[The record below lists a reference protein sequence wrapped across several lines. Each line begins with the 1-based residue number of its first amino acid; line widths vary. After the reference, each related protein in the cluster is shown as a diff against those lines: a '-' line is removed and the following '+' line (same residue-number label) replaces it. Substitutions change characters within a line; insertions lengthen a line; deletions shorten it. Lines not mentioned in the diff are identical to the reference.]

1 MPPEQASENAP
12 FLLNLQFR
20 SRFKQIIFDLVKIPV
35 QKIFGL
41 SRLNRKYQNI
51 PERTPGFKF
60 TGQTLEALNIGF
72 EFDTDDLNN
81 IPAEGPLVVV
91 GNHPFGMIEGVLI
104 AHLLGEVRP
113 DLKIMGNF
121 ILARIPEMR
130 PLLITVDPY
139 GTKSSLTSNLRPMKD
154 SLEWLNS
161 GGALAVF
168 PAGEVSHQNWSN
180 GRSYDIPWSKTVAR
194 LIRSSRAQVVPVFF
208 EGNNSWIFH
217 ALGLIHPRMKTAL
230 LPRQLLNKSGKT
242 ITACIGKSIRSQK
255 IETICGNSE
264 LAEYLRMR
272 TYLLDSKSGQ
282 AVKTALSKNNDAENS
297 SIKFTRIM
305 TPIDKDN
312 LESEIAGLPE
322 ETLLSSNSEFQV
334 FCTRTGAIPN
344 ILQEIGRL
352 RELTF
357 RQAGEGTGK
366 AIDLDRFDN
375 YYYHLFV
382 WNSAESEIVGSYRLG
397 LTREIL
403 DKYGLNGL
411 YTRTLFHYN
420 NKLMAQINPAIELGR
435 SFIRP
440 EYQKMSQPLNLLWK
454 GIGQFVLRHPDYHIL
469 FGTVSISNDFQSISR
484 ELLISF
490 LKANKF
496 SVDLSKLVRPKTP
509 PRTTRS
515 SIINEHV
522 SGKVIS
528 DVKEISSLI
537 YEIEANQKS
546 IPILL
551 KHYLRLG
558 GKLLGFNV
566 DYQFG
571 DALDG
576 LILVD
581 LLKTDRRILEHY
593 MGRDG
598 YLEFVN
604 AHSVHRPVS
613 V

>member
-1 MPPEQASENAP
+1 MHPEQASDNSP
-12 FLLNLQFR
+12 FLLNLTFK
-20 SRFKQIIFDLVKIPV
+20 SRFKQVLFDLIKYPA

-41 SRLNRKYQNI
+41 SRLHHFYKNM
-51 PERTPGFKF
+51 ETRTPGFDF
-60 TGQTLEALNIGF
+60 AGQTLQTLNIGF
-72 EFDTDDLNN
+72 EFDSADLDN
-81 IPAEGPLVVV
+81 IPKQGPLVIV
-91 GNHPFGMIEGVLI
+91 GNHPFGMLEGVLI
-104 AHLLGEVRP
+104 AHLIREVRP

-139 GTKSSLTSNLRPMKD
+139 GTKSSVIGNLRPMKD
-154 SLEWLNS
+154 SLKWLNN
-161 GGALAVF
+161 GAALAVF
-168 PAGEVSHQNWSN
+168 PAGEVSHQNWRN
-180 GRSYDIPWSKTVAR
+180 GRSYDIPWSKTVSR
-194 LIRSSRAQVVPVFF
+194 LIRSARAQVVPVFF
-208 EGNNSWIFH
+208 EGNNSRMFH
-217 ALGLIHPRMKTAL
+217 LLGAIHPRLKTAL
-230 LPRQLLNKSGKT
+230 LPRQLLNKFGKT
-242 ITACIGKSIRSQK
+242 ITAHIGKAIPFKK
-255 IETICGNSE
+255 IETIEDNSE

-272 TYLLDSKSGQ
+272 TYLLGGRAAQPENNIISGIDSQIKPILNFAEVIPAIKKSYLEQ
-282 AVKTALSKNNDAENS
+282 DLNNLPPDAMLSGNAD
-297 SIKFTRIM
+297 
-305 TPIDKDN
+305 
-312 LESEIAGLPE
+312 
-322 ETLLSSNSEFQV
+322 FQV
-334 FCTRTGAIPN
+334 FCTTADKIPN

-352 RELTF
+352 REMTF

-366 AIDLDRFDN
+366 SIDLDRFDN

-382 WNSAESEIVGSYRLG
+382 WNKTDSDLVGSYRLG
-397 LTREIL
+397 LTQEIL
-403 DKYGLNGL
+403 DKFGLNGL

-420 NKLMAQINPAIELGR
+420 KKLMDQINPAIELGR

-454 GIGQFVLRHPDYHIL
+454 GIGQFVLRHPPYHIL

-484 ELLISF
+484 ELLVSF

-496 SVDLSKLVRPKTP
+496 SINLSKLVRPKTP

-522 SGKVIS
+522 SGRVIG
-528 DVKEISSLI
+528 DIKEVSSLI
-537 YEIEANQKS
+537 YEIEANQKA

-566 DYQFG
+566 DSQFG

-581 LLKTDRRILEHY
+581 LVKTDRRILEHY
-593 MGRDG
+593 MSREG
-598 YLEFVN
+598 YLEFMQRHT
-604 AHSVHRPVS
+604 AQHPVS
-613 V
+613 A